1 MKKLVTGLFLMTAFA
16 AHAENPKFEN
26 LSKNDVEKVA
36 NEFAM
41 NFAHTVVNAPETN
54 GMWGVEVGVMAGRTS
69 SPELKKVV
77 DNAGGDG
84 DDFKNIYHAGLLAR
98 AHFPLDI
105 FLEAS
110 VLPEREI
117 SDVKVAAKSLG
128 LGWNAGAFFG
138 LPLDLAIGVSASSSN
153 VEFNQQTTVGATPT
167 DTKIGVDSKTR
178 NIWIGASKTF
188 LFVTPYIKVGRIR
201 SESDVDTTVA
211 GNVFGQDISGQD
223 SVDVSTSGGYLAL
236 GANLEFTIFKL
247 GFEASKLAGVSR
259 ATAKFSLDF

>member
-1 MKKLVTGLFLMTAFA
+1 MKKLITGLFIMTAVT

-26 LSKNDVEKVA
+26 LSKDQVEKVA

-54 GMWGVEVGVMAGRTS
+54 GIWGVEVGVMAGRTA

-77 DNAGGDG
+77 DASGGDG
-84 DDFKNIYHAGLLAR
+84 KDFKNIYHAGLLAR

-105 FLEAS
+105 FVEGSL
-110 VLPEREI
+110 LPEREI
-117 SDVKVAAKSLG
+117 SDVKVDAMSLG

-138 LPLDLAIGVSASSSN
+138 LPLDLAIGASISNSN
-153 VEFNQQTTVGATPT
+153 VEFKQRTTVLTT
-167 DTKIGVDSKTR
+167 DDTETKINVDSKTR
-178 NIWIGASKTF
+178 NLWVGVSKTF
-188 LFVTPYIKVGRIR
+188 LFVTPYLKVGKI
-201 SESDVDTTVA
+201 SSDSDVGTSIS
-211 GNVFGQDISGQD
+211 GNVFANGSSEQNVGTDGS
-223 SVDVSTSGGYLAL
+223 YLAL